1 MKKLLI
7 LLLTL
12 TLITTTLYSQFNTG
26 IGVGW
31 SSKKS
36 AILDLHAGYQI
47 EKDIAKN
54 IFFQGGFLSHISR
67 QTDKGTIF
75 NLTGGYNF
83 ILDDNWSLQPAIGY
97 YFHLKTTDDKLKN
110 TSGLITSVYLL
121 RYFKND
127 GQIFLST
134 SLADKIFLTSFGFKF
149 ILKNEK

>member
-1 MKKLLI
+1 MKLLI
-7 LLLTL
+7 LILTL
-12 TLITTTLYSQFNTG
+12 TLTTNLYSQFNTG

-47 EKDIAKN
+47 EQDFAKN
-54 IFFQGGFLSHISR
+54 VFFQGGFLSHISR

-83 ILDDNWSLQPAIGY
+83 ILDDNENWSLQPAIGY

-121 RYFKND
+121 RYLRED

-134 SLADKIFLTSFGFKF
+134 SLADKIFLTSFGCRF
-149 ILKNEK
+149 ILKK